1 MSAASAPL
9 DSVLP
14 PSGSDLER
22 RGALLASIATLDFEE
37 VGSPEDPLRA
47 LRTLAAAGLLRECV
61 PRGVGGVDEQVSVRA
76 LCTCRAALA
85 YRSPLLDLMFVMQG
99 LGSAAVSLSGSEAQR
114 QSYLPKVASGEAIAA
129 LALTEPEA
137 GSDLSG
143 IRTRAERQPDGSYR
157 IDGEK
162 VFISNAGLATHYV
175 LYARTSDHKK
185 HGLSAFLLPAST
197 PGVEVTPLRLLAED
211 HPIGRVAL
219 RGVRLEEAARIGQE
233 GQGMELALAALE
245 RFRPSVGAA
254 AVGMA
259 KRALAESIAHVKSRS
274 QFGQPLAQFQAT
286 QLALAEMATECEAAA
301 LLVTRAAELLDGE
314 PASQEAKSSAATAG
328 SMAKL
333 FATEAAQRVIDRA
346 VQLHGGKGLLAGSIP
361 ERLYRDVRALRIY
374 EGTSEIQKLIIA
386 RALLR

>member
-22 RGALLASIATLDFEE
+22 RGALLASIAALDFEE
-37 VGSPEDPLRA
+37 AGSPEDPVRA

-61 PRGVGGVDEQVSVRA
+61 PRGVGGVDERVSVRA

-301 LLVTRAAELLDGE
+301 LLVTRAAELLDSE
-314 PASQEAKSSAATAG
+314 LASQEAKSSAATAG

-346 VQLHGGKGLLAGSIP
+346 VQLHGGKGLLAGSLP